1 MVNFLLGQQSGYTK
15 HPCFTC
21 LWDSW
26 AKQQHWIKKCWPT
39 KNTLK
44 VGEEI
49 IREPL
54 VAREKIILPPLHIK
68 IGLMKQC
75 VKALDK
81 NGGCFKYVDFFLN
94 WALRIWKRG
103 LLMVHKF
110 VSSSATQ
117 ILQETRLMLSFLLRP
132 ASSLWLNFL
141 GNRKAPNYI
150 DLVEDMFM
158 KYQGMGANMSTK
170 VHYLRS
176 HLDSFPESLCYF
188 SEKQGG
194 RFHQDMKVME
204 DRYQGRWDIHVM
216 ADCCWCLQRDCPNDP
231 HHRTSYKQR
240 FQKWTEIETWK
251 NLIVFC
257 ITFQ

>member
-132 ASSLWLNFL
+132 ASSLWLKLFRKPQSTELYWL
-141 GNRKAPNYI
+141 GWRYVYEIPRNGSKH
-150 DLVEDMFM
+150 E
-158 KYQGMGANMSTK
+158 
-170 VHYLRS
+170 
-176 HLDSFPESLCYF
+176 
-188 SEKQGG
+188 
-194 RFHQDMKVME
+194 HQSP
-204 DRYQGRWDIHVM
+204 
-216 ADCCWCLQRDCPNDP
+216 LPP
-231 HHRTSYKQR
+231 
-240 FQKWTEIETWK
+240 
-251 NLIVFC
+251 
-257 ITFQ
+257 